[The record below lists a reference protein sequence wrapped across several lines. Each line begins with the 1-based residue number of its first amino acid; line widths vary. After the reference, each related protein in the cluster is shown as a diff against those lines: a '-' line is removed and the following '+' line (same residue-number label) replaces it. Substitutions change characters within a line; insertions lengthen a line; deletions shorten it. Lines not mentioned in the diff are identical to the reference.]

1 MKSVTTLVAALR
13 GRAKAVA
20 TATLLVLAAAAV
32 TPAVTATDHPDGS
45 RWVGTWSASPEAAN
59 APIHFNAQTIRQVV
73 HTSLGGD
80 RVRVRLS
87 NTFGTESLVIGAA
100 HVALSTGGSA
110 IVPGT
115 GRVLTFNGEPGIT
128 IPGGA
133 VVVSDSIVLD
143 VAPLSDLAVSLYL
156 PKDVA
161 ATTQHSTGLQTNY
174 ISGPGD
180 FTAAA
185 NLSGSV
191 TDLYYF
197 ITGVEVRASRRA
209 RAIVTLGD
217 SVTDGFGSTPDTNR
231 RYPSL
236 LAARLQ
242 SRPGT
247 SQIAVLNAGLPG
259 NRILHDFVGT
269 GALARLDR
277 DVLVQTGAEY
287 VIVLQGN
294 ADILIPALLGN
305 PAEVVSV
312 AQIIQGHRQIIDRAH
327 ALGLNAIGGT
337 LNPVEGYPF
346 PGLWTAE
353 LEAKRQAVNHW
364 IRTSHAYDAF
374 VDFDKVLRDPSHQSR
389 LLPDYDSGDH
399 VHPNDAGYQ
408 AMADAIDLSL
418 FRGVEQD

>member
-13 GRAKAVA
+13 GRAKAAA
-20 TATLLVLAAAAV
+20 TATLLVLAAAAL
-32 TPAVTATDHPDGS
+32 TPAVTARDQTDGS
-45 RWVGTWSASPEAAN
+45 RWVGTWSASPEAAS

-100 HVALSTGGSA
+100 HVALSAGGAA

-174 ISGPGD
+174 ISGPGN

-185 NLSGSV
+185 NLVGSA
-191 TDLYYF
+191 TDVYYF

-231 RYPSL
+231 RYPNL

-327 ALGLNAIGGT
+327 ALGLKAIWRDT
-337 LNPVEGYPF
+337 E
-346 PGLWTAE
+346 PG
-353 LEAKRQAVNHW
+353 
-364 IRTSHAYDAF
+364 
-374 VDFDKVLRDPSHQSR
+374 
-389 LLPDYDSGDH
+389 
-399 VHPNDAGYQ
+399 
-408 AMADAIDLSL
+408 
-418 FRGVEQD
+418 